1 MRITAGKFKNK
12 EILSYKDKK
21 GELRPTSS
29 KVRQAVFNLLAHGKF
44 LREVDFITEENPN
57 LIQGRIIADIYCGT
71 GIMGFEAASRGAE
84 KLVFVDFN
92 NQTLNVAKK
101 NAYNIN
107 FQQNCYFYNADAT
120 RLPKAPI
127 SVDVIFMDPPYEMKL
142 APSTMKSL
150 NKNCWIKK
158 GGVIIVEHSKKED
171 IAETEQFKLLDVR
184 DYNNTKLSIF
194 KLI

>member
-57 LIQGRIIADIYCGT
+57 LIQGRVIADIYCGT

-84 KLVFVDFN
+84 KLIFVDFN

-101 NAYNIN
+101 NAYNLN
-107 FQQNCYFYNADAT
+107 FQQHSYFYNADAT
-120 RLPKAPI
+120 KLPKAPF
-127 SVDVIFMDPPYEMKL
+127 SADVIFMDPPYEMKF
-142 APSTMKSL
+142 APPTLKSL
-150 NKNCWIKK
+150 LENGWLKK
-158 GGVIIVEHSKKED
+158 GGVVIIEHSKKED
-171 IAETEQFKLLDVR
+171 IAETEHFKLLDVR

-194 KLI
+194 KLV